1 MDEVDGEGRNINTTG
16 MAVVKYK
23 YITFALI
30 IKIIHSKGIMPVIL
44 YFFFKKSRFRIKLF
58 CCGIQWRRSVT
69 ENIFQFVKIIPRG
82 QFGIS
87 LFHQICDGTI
97 NKVFLMLTVDYPYA
111 IRVSPTQKRRFL

>member
-44 YFFFKKSRFRIKLF
+44 YFFL
-58 CCGIQWRRSVT
+58 RRAASV
-69 ENIFQFVKIIPRG
+69 
-82 QFGIS
+82 
-87 LFHQICDGTI
+87 
-97 NKVFLMLTVDYPYA
+97 
-111 IRVSPTQKRRFL
+111 